1 MQTATQEI
9 LHCQLPGN
17 VMCSLA
23 FFKHAIEQNVALQVA
38 EKVELSSTVRKIYWE
53 DECRLC
59 RPIGLS
65 PQVVSPHRSYL
76 APTSKLCRPNI
87 EVVSP
92 QGSVRNLE

>member
-1 MQTATQEI
+1 MSENWNSVPMKEVMKYSKI
-9 LHCQLPGN
+9 SVISPG
-17 VMCSLA
+17 LIA
-23 FFKHAIEQNVALQVA
+23 FDEGERTLIE
-38 EKVELSSTVRKIYWE
+38 K
-53 DECRLC
+53 ECRLC

>member
-1 MQTATQEI
+1 MQPATQEI

-53 DECRLC
+53 DKLLHMACQ
-59 RPIGLS
+59 S
-65 PQVVSPHRSYL
+65 QL
-76 APTSKLCRPNI
+76 AI
-87 EVVSP
+87 
-92 QGSVRNLE
+92 QFY